1 MDERVFD
8 VIVVGGGNAGLVSAI
23 SAIEHGAKSLLLI
36 EKAPK
41 ELRGGNSR
49 YTRDIRY
56 AREDVDGFTMGI
68 YGRDGMLNGILRVTG
83 GRASLE
89 LARVVVGRSRELM
102 HSSWV
107 VGVREEERLI

>member
-1 MDERVFD
+1 MYLYEKIFD
-8 VIVVGGGNAGLVSAI
+8 VIVIGGGNAGLVSAI

-56 AREDVDGFTMGI
+56 AHEDVDEFTTGI
-68 YGRDGMLNGILRVTG
+68 YGRDEMLNDILRVTG
-83 GRASLE
+83 GRTNWS
-89 LARVVVGRSRELM
+89 
-102 HSSWV
+102 
-107 VGVREEERLI
+107 

>member
-1 MDERVFD
+1 LKKLPGSK
-8 VIVVGGGNAGLVSAI
+8 GGY
-23 SAIEHGAKSLLLI
+23 
-36 EKAPK
+36 
-41 ELRGGNSR
+41 SR

-56 AREDVDGFTMGI
+56 AHEDVDGFTMGI
-68 YGRDGMLNGILRVTG
+68 YGGDEMLNDIVRVTG
-83 GRASLE
+83 GRTNLE